1 MNFNDSKKELM
12 KGYVRSN
19 MVHGKARRKLK
30 DVLREYVRNAAPV
43 NPNPPSLFS
52 SHNILCDCSK
62 MDEAHR
68 YAEEMFHNLVASR
81 ELEEDH
87 CNVLADLMY
96 TVEDIHRIKTYMNI
110 FNIPITEKILRI
122 EIELLRLA
130 NRPYEHVVDEFEGE
144 MTKRTKKLLAMKD
157 LSERRHQYLKLWLL
171 RGTRAREAA
180 WNLFDELVRSNLTTT
195 AMYKVM
201 ALYGCDSSR
210 EIQNKLLVH
219 LNEDRDKDT
228 VREVYGVLSYKYRLE
243 ADTMFHTDYD
253 PIVRKLETK
262 QDQERQEHQEPWQH
276 EYRTNH
282 LQTLL
287 LRDLQS
293 AWLFFCILDVRRAL
307 NVGMCTQMI
316 SGCYDEDE
324 MRRRVLKSVH
334 SKSDRLKVLEA
345 MVEQNLILGD
355 VRAAKHVAQSLPS
368 DVFDRALRGDLIAT
382 IYGDLGTPLL
392 SRRINAVRVWTSC
405 GSERGLAAVSELFK
419 RILSLKDHYDQKA
432 WIFQAV
438 IERMVESGQWDHAT
452 ELLES
457 AIRRG
462 DVQNPVSYT
471 ADSTVT
477 LSLAGLSRSTAI
489 VAVRNEILRT
499 NKSLMRIMFDSKQ
512 SRSNDLVLTQISE
525 LEERLTVMRA
535 TGELDSRSDWL
546 IFQVLEAVRQC
557 CRPDN
562 SIMVTDIV
570 SHMSDTDA
578 MSRIV
583 QRHGNLREFL
593 ATFPG
598 LFSFEIRDV
607 DILRVNFEADIE
619 SINWEKKTKT
629 VFSILR
635 SVRQCRARKRRHVLY
650 DDVVREFKTTQSP
663 RVVQYIKDRYKSLR
677 VFLDEH
683 HEIFKLR
690 KKRDQEFLLLSGAS
704 TTASNRNVNEGDIS
718 SDEWYVLRTSVLG
731 SLRSIGI
738 EKIRQSSGGKVLEIG
753 LKEIKNS
760 REQFDVSE

>member
-1 MNFNDSKKELM
+1 
-12 KGYVRSN
+12 
-19 MVHGKARRKLK
+19 
-30 DVLREYVRNAAPV
+30 
-43 NPNPPSLFS
+43 
-52 SHNILCDCSK
+52 
-62 MDEAHR
+62 
-68 YAEEMFHNLVASR
+68 
-81 ELEEDH
+81 
-87 CNVLADLMY
+87 
-96 TVEDIHRIKTYMNI
+96 
-110 FNIPITEKILRI
+110 
-122 EIELLRLA
+122 
-130 NRPYEHVVDEFEGE
+130 
-144 MTKRTKKLLAMKD
+144 
-157 LSERRHQYLKLWLL
+157 
-171 RGTRAREAA
+171 
-180 WNLFDELVRSNLTTT
+180 
-195 AMYKVM
+195 
-201 ALYGCDSSR
+201 
-210 EIQNKLLVH
+210 
-219 LNEDRDKDT
+219 
-228 VREVYGVLSYKYRLE
+228 
-243 ADTMFHTDYD
+243 MFHTDYD

-276 EYRTNH
+276 EHRTNH

-382 IYGDLGTPLL
+382 IYGDLGTYSRIPNDICILLTYSYLRMLRNFSSNTGTPLL

-432 WIFQAV
+432 WIFHAV

-462 DVQNPVSYT
+462 DVQNPVSYVQSQVIYSFSKQILITYHTHSYT

-546 IFQVLEAVRQC
+546 IFQVLEAVRECVMCVTHSLSQSQNT
-557 CRPDN
+557 RTNRYDN
-562 SIMVTDIV
+562 VVAPITV
-570 SHMSDTDA
+570 SWL
-578 MSRIV
+578 
-583 QRHGNLREFL
+583 Q
-593 ATFPG
+593 
-598 LFSFEIRDV
+598 
-607 DILRVNFEADIE
+607 
-619 SINWEKKTKT
+619 
-629 VFSILR
+629 
-635 SVRQCRARKRRHVLY
+635 
-650 DDVVREFKTTQSP
+650 
-663 RVVQYIKDRYKSLR
+663 
-677 VFLDEH
+677 
-683 HEIFKLR
+683 
-690 KKRDQEFLLLSGAS
+690 
-704 TTASNRNVNEGDIS
+704 IS
-718 SDEWYVLRTSVLG
+718 
-731 SLRSIGI
+731 
-738 EKIRQSSGGKVLEIG
+738 
-753 LKEIKNS
+753 
-760 REQFDVSE
+760 